1 MVSMTIND
9 GVLGVEMHG
18 ADKLWSL
25 RSHIDIPLQNVRS
38 IRRDPDR
45 VGQWWSGLKAPG
57 TRIPGVIKAGTF
69 HKDGESVFFDV
80 HNPANTVIVE
90 LQDERYSEL
99 VLEVDDPE
107 RVVTAVRA
115 ALPNGAAAKTEAP
128 TVAIAG

>member
-1 MVSMTIND
+1 MVSVTIDD

-25 RSHIDIPLQNVRS
+25 RSHIDIPLRNVRS

-45 VGQWWSGLKAPG
+45 VREWWSGLRAPG
-57 TRIPGVIKAGTF
+57 TWIPGVVKAGTF

-80 HNPANTVIVE
+80 HDPANTVIIE
-90 LQDERYSEL
+90 LRDERYSEL

-107 RVVTAVRA
+107 RVVAVVRA
-115 ALPNGAAAKTEAP
+115 ALPHGSKAEIPAAA
-128 TVAIAG
+128 VAG